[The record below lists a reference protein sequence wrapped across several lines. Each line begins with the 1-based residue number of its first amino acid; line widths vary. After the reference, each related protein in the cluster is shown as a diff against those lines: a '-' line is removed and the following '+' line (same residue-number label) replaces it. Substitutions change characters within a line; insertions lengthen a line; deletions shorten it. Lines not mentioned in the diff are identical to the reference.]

1 MLTKIDKFRLTRVLK
16 EREEYLKR
24 QAAADLARNTR
35 GDVATLVDRYSLPGP
50 SVKKSLRVVR

>member
-24 QAAADLARNTR
+24 QAAEDLARNTR
-35 GDVATLVDRYSLPGP
+35 ADVATLVDRYSPPGL